1 MITYDILEN
10 NIKANKISGSYIFCG
25 QDEELIKDAINALI
39 KPYINDEFSDLNYIK
54 IDGNTVTSESIINAC
69 ETMPFMGEKKVIQ
82 VFRAN
87 FLKDKTDS
95 NNEKVYKDIKE
106 YLKDVPPY
114 SMLIMYYVFDDKRD
128 TPKKNKKLMALDKL
142 TTIVHCEKLKKDKFI
157 KKVGEIFEEK
167 NKNIGAIELRY
178 FCEKVPNN
186 FDIIRNEV
194 EKLVTYTL
202 DRDIKRGDIDKL
214 IPNKSED
221 DIFDLVDLISQRK
234 IDKAIDVMD
243 EILFKADQH
252 MLIIISIENQFKKL
266 YRIKIE
272 LQNGKKINDLISEL
286 KLPSFVCEKLVNLSN
301 KFSLKQLTELIKL
314 CVETEVKLKST
325 TLDKRME
332 LEVLL
337 IKTVT
342 VKK

>member
-1 MITYDILEN
+1 MITHDILEK
-10 NIKANKISGSYIFCG
+10 NIKANKIDGSYIFCG
-25 QDEELIKDAINALI
+25 QDEELIKDAINGLI
-39 KPYINDEFSDLNYIK
+39 KPYVNDEFSDLNYIK

-87 FLKDKTDS
+87 FLKDKSDS

-106 YLKDVPPY
+106 YLKDIPPY

-128 TPKKNKKLMALDKL
+128 TPKKNKKLMALDKI
-142 TTIVHCEKLKKDKFI
+142 TTIVHCDKLKKDRFI
-157 KKVGEIFEEK
+157 KKVAEIFEEK
-167 NKNIGAIELRY
+167 KKNIGAIELRY

-194 EKLVTYTL
+194 EKLISYTL
-202 DRDIKRGDIDKL
+202 DRDIKRADIDKL

-266 YRIKIE
+266 YRIKVN
-272 LQNGKKINDLISEL
+272 LQNGKNINDIVSEL
-286 KLPSFVCEKLVNLSN
+286 KVPSFVGEKLINLSN
-301 KFSLKQLTELIKL
+301 KFSLKQLSELIKL
-314 CVETEVKLKST
+314 CVETEVKLKSS
-325 TLDKRME
+325 TLDKRRE
-332 LEVLL
+332 LELLL

>member
-1 MITYDILEN
+1 MITHDILEK
-10 NIKANKISGSYIFCG
+10 NIKANKIDGSYIFCG
-25 QDEELIKDAINALI
+25 QDEELIKDAINGLI
-39 KPYINDEFSDLNYIK
+39 KPYVNDEFSDLNYIK

-87 FLKDKTDS
+87 FLKDKSDS

-106 YLKDVPPY
+106 YLKDIPPY

-128 TPKKNKKLMALDKL
+128 TPKKNKKLMALDKI
-142 TTIVHCEKLKKDKFI
+142 TTIVHCDKLKKDRFI
-157 KKVGEIFEEK
+157 KKVSEIFEEK
-167 NKNIGAIELRY
+167 KKNIGAIELRY

-194 EKLVTYTL
+194 EKLISYTL
-202 DRDIKRGDIDKL
+202 DRDIKRADIDKL

-266 YRIKIE
+266 YRIKVN
-272 LQNGKKINDLISEL
+272 LQNGKNINDIVSEL
-286 KLPSFVCEKLVNLSN
+286 KVPSFVGEKLINLSN
-301 KFSLKQLTELIKL
+301 KFSLKQLSELIKL
-314 CVETEVKLKST
+314 CVETEVKLKSS

-332 LEVLL
+332 LELLL

>member
-332 LEVLL
+332 LELLL

>member
-1 MITYDILEN
+1 MITHDILEK
-10 NIKANKISGSYIFCG
+10 NIKANKIDGSYIFCG
-25 QDEELIKDAINALI
+25 QDEELIKDAINGLI
-39 KPYINDEFSDLNYIK
+39 KPYVNDEFSDLNYIK

-87 FLKDKTDS
+87 FLKDKSDS

-106 YLKDVPPY
+106 YLKDIPPY

-128 TPKKNKKLMALDKL
+128 TPKKNKKLMALDKI
-142 TTIVHCEKLKKDKFI
+142 TTIVHCDKLKKDRFI
-157 KKVGEIFEEK
+157 KKVAEIFEEK
-167 NKNIGAIELRY
+167 KKNIGAIELRY

-194 EKLVTYTL
+194 EKLISYTL
-202 DRDIKRGDIDKL
+202 DRDIKRADIDKL

-266 YRIKIE
+266 YRIKVN
-272 LQNGKKINDLISEL
+272 LQNGKNINDIVSEL
-286 KLPSFVCEKLVNLSN
+286 KVPSFVGEKLINLSN
-301 KFSLKQLTELIKL
+301 KFSLKQLSELIKL
-314 CVETEVKLKST
+314 CVETEVKLKSS

-332 LEVLL
+332 LELLL